1 MINAREEKE
10 ERERGIGMQY
20 TKRAIMEGFL
30 KLLNERPF
38 DKISVVDIAE
48 TCKINRNTFYYYY
61 QDVYALVDDV
71 FRLETQRFMEQSGSC
86 KSWDEVFV
94 KATAFTQA
102 NRHAVYH
109 IYNSINRDRLEK
121 YLYDVIEAGM
131 TSFVR
136 TEAEG
141 LSVPEEDIVALSS
154 FYTAALLGLTVK
166 WLGDGMKT
174 DAQNYIADIAR
185 LLEGSIRF
193 AFSHSASALPDK
205 ND

>member
-1 MINAREEKE
+1 
-10 ERERGIGMQY
+10 MQY

-61 QDVYALVDDV
+61 QDVYALADDV
-71 FRLETQRFMEQSGSC
+71 FRLETQRFMEENSSC
-86 KSWDEVFV
+86 KSWAEVFV
-94 KATAFTQA
+94 KATAFTEA

-121 YLYDVIEAGM
+121 YLYDVIDAGM

-136 TEAEG
+136 AEAEG
-141 LSVPEEDIVALSS
+141 LHVPEKDIITMAS

-166 WLGDGMKT
+166 WLGDGMKQ
-174 DAQNYIADIAR
+174 DAENYIADIAR

-193 AFSHSASALPDK
+193 AFSHSTSALPDK